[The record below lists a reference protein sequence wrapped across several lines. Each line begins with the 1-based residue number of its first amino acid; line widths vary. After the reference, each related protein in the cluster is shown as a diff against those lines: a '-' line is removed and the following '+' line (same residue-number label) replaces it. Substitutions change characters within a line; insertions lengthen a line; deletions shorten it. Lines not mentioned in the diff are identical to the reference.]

1 MLLTE
6 MFEEPRSSTAQVEDD
21 VTAIAHSISDVAT
34 LRVMARNMDGDMYIT
49 VSLLRLPKESR
60 KSGIGSAIMQALCD
74 YADDNGIIVVLSP
87 TSEFGTSKATLMR
100 FYKKFGFVNN
110 TGSSTNHLVRE
121 TMIRYPAKNS

>member
-110 TGSSTNHLVRE
+110 TGRSTNHLVRE